1 MSAAFP
7 PSATRPPT
15 PDTQYDPTK
24 FKKKTRLRDYVV
36 YGLVL
41 AVVFGA
47 IGACVY
53 YLTRTPGEQQAIR
66 AKFERTREKVP
77 FLAREKPAPNFTLPE
92 RQDPTIDPGDL
103 APSAPATPPPAAAA
117 PAPRPA
123 PPVKSTAYSGAAI
136 GVRPSK
142 NPQAPAPSPEFA
154 HYTATLT
161 LSSVVAGP
169 PVKIMLDGKIRNI
182 GDTIDPGLGVVIVA
196 IDARE
201 KYLTIRDR
209 TGAELLLY
217 Y

>member
-1 MSAAFP
+1 MPSGLP
-7 PSATRPPT
+7 PSATRPPI
-15 PDTQYDPTK
+15 PETQYDPAK
-24 FKKKTRLRDYVV
+24 YKKKTRLKDYLV
-36 YGLVL
+36 YGIVL

-47 IGACVY
+47 IGGYAY
-53 YLTRTPGEQQAIR
+53 YATRAPDEQKAIR
-66 AKFERTREKVP
+66 AKFERFQAKVP
-77 FLAREKPAPNFTLPE
+77 FLAREQTPRTFTLPE
-92 RQDPTIDPGDL
+92 RQDPTNDPGDI
-103 APSAPATPPPAAAA
+103 APSAPATPPPATA
-117 PAPRPA
+117 PAPRAA

-142 NPQAPAPSPEFA
+142 NPQAPAPGADFS
-154 HYTATLT
+154 HYTASLK

-169 PVKIMLDGKIRNI
+169 PVKIMLDGKIRSI
-182 GDTIDPGLGVVIVA
+182 GETIEPDLGVVIVA